1 MKSGGASGATQ
12 LMGLGQLRLEYR
24 AGQQDL
30 HVGSTRTLAAWTR
43 VSVSSNPGWNPAMP
57 GVSAASAARWPPAE
71 PPVTTTKSGSPPCLP
86 MCFFTQAMARF
97 TSTIWAG
104 QVSRGRAGSSTQHT
118 HPPPLGQVPHQG
130 STLLLLASRHPRS
143 AVHLDEHGRAARPWQ
158 VGPPPDIEVVP
169 STERPVG
176 NVAGG
181 GVTPTQRRQR
191 VGDQPNSS
199 RS

>member
-57 GVSAASAARWPPAE
+57 GVSAASATRWPPAE

-86 MCFFTQAMARF
+86 MCSFTRAMARF

-118 HPPPLGQVPHQG
+118 H
-130 STLLLLASRHPRS
+130 THPRS
-143 AVHLDEHGRAARPWQ
+143 AMCPIRGAPCCSLLPDIHVPPCTWMSTGARPAHGRS
-158 VGPPPDIEVVP
+158 D
-169 STERPVG
+169 
-176 NVAGG
+176 
-181 GVTPTQRRQR
+181 RRQISR
-191 VGDQPNSS
+191 WFRRPNGPWGTSQVVA
-199 RS
+199 